1 MRRVIAIVT
10 VVVAAALATT
20 LAEITPAAAQTYP
33 SRPITMIV
41 PFPPGGATDAI
52 ARIMNDRLRIAL
64 GQTVIIENVGGA
76 GGSIGVGRAVRA
88 APDGYTLNLGQL
100 GSHVMNGA
108 AYALPYDL
116 LRDLDPV
123 SMIAAN
129 PQVIV
134 SRVGVPANNLKELIA
149 WLKAQDGKASVA
161 TVGAGS
167 PSHVSAV
174 YFANATGTK
183 LNLVP
188 YRGGGPA
195 MQDLVG
201 GQVDL
206 MIIQVAEAVAQS
218 QAGRLKAYAVTS
230 KTRLPGAPD
239 IPTVDEAG
247 LPGMHIS
254 FWHGLW
260 MPRGVPKDI
269 LARVNGAVVETLA
282 DEAVSKRLAA
292 MHQEIPPRQQQTP
305 EALAAYQKAEIE
317 KWWPIIKA
325 AGIKAQ

>member
-1 MRRVIAIVT
+1 MTTRTIASL
-10 VVVAAALATT
+10 AAVLAATLACGNGALA
-20 LAEITPAAAQTYP
+20 QSYP
-33 SRPITMIV
+33 SRPITMVV

-52 ARIMNDRLRIAL
+52 ARILNDRLRQAF
-64 GQTVIIENVGGA
+64 GQPVIIENIGGA
-76 GGSIGVGRAVRA
+76 GGSIGVQRVVRA

-108 AYALPYDL
+108 ALTLNYDL
-116 LRDLDPV
+116 VKDLDPV
-123 SMIAAN
+123 SMVAAN
-129 PQVIV
+129 PQVIAAR
-134 SRVGVPANNLKELIA
+134 SGFPANNLQELIA
-149 WLKAQDGKASVA
+149 WLKANPDKASVA

-174 YFANATGTK
+174 YFGNIIGAN

-195 MQDLVG
+195 MQDLVAN
-201 GQVDL
+201 QVDL
-206 MIIQVAEAVAQS
+206 MIIQVAEAIAQS
-218 QAGRLKAYAVTS
+218 QAGRLKTFAVTS

-239 IPTVDEAG
+239 LPTVDEAG
-247 LPGMHIS
+247 LPGMYIS

-269 LARVNGAVVETLA
+269 LARVNAAMVETLA
-282 DEAVSKRLAA
+282 DPNVRTRLAA
-292 MHQEIPPRQQQTP
+292 MHQEIPPRDQQTP
-305 EALAAYQKAEIE
+305 EGLAAVQKAEIE

>member
-1 MRRVIAIVT
+1 
-10 VVVAAALATT
+10 
-20 LAEITPAAAQTYP
+20 
-33 SRPITMIV
+33 
-41 PFPPGGATDAI
+41 
-52 ARIMNDRLRIAL
+52 
-64 GQTVIIENVGGA
+64 VIIENVGGA

-88 APDGYTLNLGQL
+88 PPDGYTLNLGQL

-108 AYALPYDL
+108 AYTLPYDL
-116 LRDLDPV
+116 VNDLDPV
-123 SMIAAN
+123 SLIAAN

-134 SRVGVPANNLKELIA
+134 ARSGMPANNLKELIA
-149 WLKAQDGKASVA
+149 WLKANPDKASVA

-174 YFANATGTK
+174 YFANATGAP

-201 GQVDL
+201 NQVDL
-206 MIIQVAEAVAQS
+206 MIVQVAEAVAQA
-218 QAGRLKAYAVTS
+218 QAGRLKAFAVTS

-247 LPGMHIS
+247 MPGMYIS

-260 MPRGVPKDI
+260 MPRGVPKDV
-269 LARVNGAVVETLA
+269 LAKVNAAVVETLA
-282 DEAVSKRLAA
+282 DETVRKRLAGI
-292 MHQEIPPRQQQTP
+292 HQEIPPREQQGP
-305 EALAAYQKAEIE
+305 DALAAYQKAEID